1 MNDKLTENERI
12 ILKVISI
19 LCQMKLVQSNKFT
32 PPNERLEA
40 DHRFGKVKVEFLY
53 SMIEKKLQL
62 FVIGEV
68 NIVSYMPESYN
79 FSSYFNEKVF
89 EILNFYGYSSD
100 KALQEKLP
108 DKKDSNLNKKSLI
121 LESCYNRILIAQ
133 RL

>member
-1 MNDKLTENERI
+1 MDDKLTENERI

-19 LCQMKLVQSNKFT
+19 LCQMKLVKSNKFT
-32 PPNERLEA
+32 PLNERFEA

-62 FVIGEV
+62 FMIGEV
-68 NIVSYMPESYN
+68 NIVSYMPECYN
-79 FSSYFNEKVF
+79 FSSHFNEKVF
-89 EILNFYGYSSD
+89 EVLNLYGYSSD

-108 DKKDSNLNKKSLI
+108 DKKASNLNKKSLI